1 MDNREPLR
9 VKIIEI
15 DEFLAE
21 KIIEG
26 KGTFRLSLVREG
38 DNGVLQVKY
47 ISFEDAEFGE
57 GMDFELSTSECRG
70 PEETDLHLFSG
81 KTLYTSSAYEFL
93 EYYFSHESCL
103 NCYVKFENN
112 SWVIKL
118 D

>member
-1 MDNREPLR
+1 MDNHERLR

-26 KGTFRLSLVREG
+26 KSTFRLSLECEE
-38 DNGVLQVKY
+38 DSGVLQVKHMG
-47 ISFEDAEFGE
+47 FEDTEFGE

-70 PEETDLHLFSG
+70 PEEADLHLFSG

-93 EYYFSHESCL
+93 EYYFSHESSL

>member
-1 MDNREPLR
+1 MDNHERLR
-9 VKIIEI
+9 VKISEI

-26 KGTFRLSLVREG
+26 KGTFRLSLECEE
-38 DNGVLQVKY
+38 DSGVLQVKHMR
-47 ISFEDAEFGE
+47 FEDTEFGE

-70 PEETDLHLFSG
+70 SEDAEPYLLSG
-81 KTLYTSSAYEFL
+81 KTLYTSSAYEFF
-93 EYYFSHESCL
+93 EYFFSHESCL
-103 NCYVKFENN
+103 KCYVKFENN